1 MPLAGETLFLV
12 GRIQGLTRR
21 RLDTLVR
28 LREGKL
34 ATRPGRTVSLIAFG
48 HSAVD
53 RALDDGR
60 VALPPGLP
68 AAAALISENVLRRAL
83 GLLAPPEEVD
93 RSMGRG
99 EIERLAGL
107 SPNLVSCLVLFDVLE
122 PVGRMSTWRFAW
134 RDLVAA
140 REAARLLKRG
150 VAIGDVLRASI
161 ALRRRGGTLA
171 EARLAEGPSGELLR
185 EVGGQLAELSGQLT
199 MFGRA
204 DQQKPRSIDDLLAEA
219 EEAEAAGDH
228 ATAES
233 LYTTAMRADA
243 ADPVLPFNLGNVFQA
258 QGRGAEAKVA
268 WQIAVARDPAFAE
281 AWYNLALA
289 AEDEQQTDLAI
300 AEYRRAVKAQPDW
313 GDAHFNLA
321 LLLTKVERCEEALA
335 AWQRFLEVEPSGAAR
350 RHRAEG
356 DRALPHEDP
365 AGQGADGVAAPRHPD
380 RKGPS
385 TAPPSARLRSG

>member
-1 MPLAGETLFLV
+1 MPLAGETLYLV

-21 RLDTLVR
+21 RLDMLVR

-34 ATRPGRTVSLIAFG
+34 ATRSGRTVSLIAFG
-48 HSAVD
+48 HSASA

-68 AAAALISENVLRRAL
+68 ATAALISENVLRRAL
-83 GLLAPPEEVD
+83 GLLPPPEDVD
-93 RSMGRG
+93 RSMGRA

-107 SPNLVSCLVLFDVLE
+107 TPNLVSCLVLFDVLE
-122 PVGRMSTWRFAW
+122 PVDDRFAW

-150 VAIGDVLRASI
+150 VAIGDVLEAAV
-161 ALRRRGGTLA
+161 ALRRRGTNLA
-171 EARLAEGPSGELLR
+171 EARLTEGPAGELLR
-185 EVGGQLAELSGQLT
+185 QVGGQLAEFSGQLT
-199 MFGRA
+199 MFGS
-204 DQQKPRSIDDLLAEA
+204 QQKPRSIDDLLAEA
-219 EEAEAAGDH
+219 EDAELAGDH

-233 LYTTAMRADA
+233 LYTTAMRADT

-258 QGRGAEAKVA
+258 QGRGPEAKVA

-289 AEDEQQTDLAI
+289 AEDEEQTDLAI

-321 LLLTKVERCEEALA
+321 LLLTKVERCDEALA
-335 AWQRFLEVEPSGAAR
+335 AWQRFLEVEPSGQHAAT
-350 RHRAEG
+350 AQKAI
-356 DRALPHEDP
+356 ALCRMKIQQDK
-365 AGQGADGVAAPRHPD
+365 AQTG
-380 RKGPS
+380 
-385 TAPPSARLRSG
+385 

>member
-1 MPLAGETLFLV
+1 MPLAGQTLFLV

-28 LREGKL
+28 LREAKL
-34 ATRPGRTVSLIAFG
+34 ATRPGRTISVIAFG

-68 AAAALISENVLRRAL
+68 ATAALISENVLRRQL
-83 GLLAPPEEVD
+83 GLLAPPAEVD
-93 RSMGRG
+93 RSMGRA
-99 EIERLAGL
+99 EIERLSGL
-107 SPNLVSCLVLFDVLE
+107 TPNLLSCLVLFDVLE
-122 PVGRMSTWRFAW
+122 PVDERYAW
-134 RDLVAA
+134 SDLVAA

-150 VAIGDVLRASI
+150 VPIGNVLEASV
-161 ALRRRGGTLA
+161 ALRRRGGNLA
-171 EARLAEGPSGELLR
+171 EARLAEGPTGELLR

-199 MFGRA
+199 MFGG
-204 DQQKPRSIDDLLAEA
+204 QQKPRSIDDLLAEA
-219 EEAEAAGDH
+219 EEAEAEGDH

-233 LYTTAMRADA
+233 LYTTAMRADT
-243 ADPVLPFNLGNVFQA
+243 ADPVLPFNLGNVFEA

-289 AEDEQQTDLAI
+289 AEDEQQIDLAI

-321 LLLTKVERCEEALA
+321 MLLTQVERCEQALA
-335 AWQRFLEVEPSGAAR
+335 AWQRFLEVEPSGKHAAT
-350 RHRAEG
+350 AQKAI
-356 DRALPHEDP
+356 ALCRMKIQQDKIK
-365 AGQGADGVAAPRHPD
+365 AG
-380 RKGPS
+380 
-385 TAPPSARLRSG
+385 

>member
-1 MPLAGETLFLV
+1 MPLAGQTLFLV

-28 LREGKL
+28 LRDAKL
-34 ATRPGRTVSLIAFG
+34 ATRPGRNVTLIAFG
-48 HSAVD
+48 HSATA

-68 AAAALISENVLRRAL
+68 ATAALISENVLRRAL
-83 GLLAPPEEVD
+83 GLLAPPPEID
-93 RSMGRG
+93 RSMGRA
-99 EIERLAGL
+99 EIERLTGL

-122 PVGRMSTWRFAW
+122 PVDESFAW
-134 RDLVAA
+134 GDLVAA
-140 REAARLLKRG
+140 REAARLLKQG
-150 VAIGDVLRASI
+150 VAIGDVLEASV
-161 ALRRRGGTLA
+161 ALRRRGGNLA
-171 EARLAEGPSGELLR
+171 EARLTEGPTGELLR
-185 EVGGQLAELSGQLT
+185 QVGGQLAELSGQLT
-199 MFGRA
+199 MFGREVFGR
-204 DQQKPRSIDDLLAEA
+204 DGQQKPRSIDDLLSEA
-219 EEAEAAGDH
+219 EEAEAEGDH

-233 LYTTAMRADA
+233 LYTTAMRADT

-289 AEDEQQTDLAI
+289 AEDEEQTDLAI

-335 AWQRFLEVEPSGAAR
+335 AWQRFLEVEPSG
-350 RHRAEG
+350 RHANTAQKAI
-356 DRALPHEDP
+356 ALCRMKIQQDKAK
-365 AGQGADGVAAPRHPD
+365 AG
-380 RKGPS
+380 
-385 TAPPSARLRSG
+385 

>member
-1 MPLAGETLFLV
+1 MPLAGETVFLV

-34 ATRPGRTVSLIAFG
+34 ATRPGRTVTLIAFG
-48 HSAVD
+48 HSAVE

-60 VALPPGLP
+60 VALPPGMP
-68 AAAALISENVLRRAL
+68 ATAVLISENVLRREL
-83 GLLAPPEEVD
+83 GLLAPPPHVD
-93 RSMGRG
+93 RSMGRS
-99 EIERLAGL
+99 EIERLSGL

-122 PVGRMSTWRFAW
+122 PVDERFAW
-134 RDLVAA
+134 SDLVAA

-150 VAIGDVLRASI
+150 VAIGNVLEASV

-171 EARLAEGPSGELLR
+171 EARLAEGPTGELLR
-185 EVGGQLAELSGQLT
+185 EVGGQLAEFSGQLT
-199 MFGRA
+199 MFGREGER
-204 DQQKPRSIDDLLAEA
+204 KPRSIDDLLGEA

-233 LYTTAMRADA
+233 LYTTAMRADT

-258 QGRGAEAKVA
+258 QGRGPEAKVA

-289 AEDEQQTDLAI
+289 AEDEEQTDLAI

-321 LLLTKVERCEEALA
+321 LLLTKVERCDEALA
-335 AWQRFLEVEPSGAAR
+335 AWQRFLEVEPTGKHAATAQKAIALCRMKIQQDKSASSAPAELR
-350 RHRAEG
+350 R
-356 DRALPHEDP
+356 P
-365 AGQGADGVAAPRHPD
+365 
-380 RKGPS
+380 GP
-385 TAPPSARLRSG
+385 P

>member
-1 MPLAGETLFLV
+1 VPLAGETVFLV

-34 ATRPGRTVSLIAFG
+34 ATRPGRNVTLIAFG
-48 HSAVD
+48 HSASA

-68 AAAALISENVLRRAL
+68 ATAALTSENVLRREL
-83 GLLAPPEEVD
+83 GLLAAPEDVD
-93 RSMGRG
+93 RSMGRA

-107 SPNLVSCLVLFDVLE
+107 TPNLVSCLVLFDVLE
-122 PVGRMSTWRFAW
+122 PVDDRFAW

-150 VAIGDVLRASI
+150 VAIGDVLEAAV
-161 ALRRRGGTLA
+161 ALRRRGTNLA
-171 EARLAEGPSGELLR
+171 EARLTEGPAGELLR
-185 EVGGQLAELSGQLT
+185 EVGGQLAEFSGQLT
-199 MFGRA
+199 MFGGA
-204 DQQKPRSIDDLLAEA
+204 GQQKPQSVDDLLAEA
-219 EEAEAAGDH
+219 EEAEETGDH

-233 LYTTAMRADA
+233 LYSTAMRADT

-258 QGRGAEAKVA
+258 QGRAAEAKVA

-289 AEDEQQTDLAI
+289 AEDEEQTDLAI
-300 AEYRRAVKAQPDW
+300 AQYRRAVKAQPDW
-313 GDAHFNLA
+313 ADAHFNLA
-321 LLLTKVERCEEALA
+321 LLLTKVERCDEALA
-335 AWQRFLEVEPSGAAR
+335 AWQRFLEVEPAGKHAATAQKAIALCRMKIQQDKSASFAPAELRRPGPPGA
-350 RHRAEG
+350 
-356 DRALPHEDP
+356 
-365 AGQGADGVAAPRHPD
+365 
-380 RKGPS
+380 
-385 TAPPSARLRSG
+385 

>member
-1 MPLAGETLFLV
+1 VALAGETLFLV

-34 ATRPGRTVSLIAFG
+34 ATRPGRTVTLIAFG

-60 VALPPGLP
+60 VALPPGMP

-83 GLLAPPEEVD
+83 GLLPPPEEVD

-122 PVGRMSTWRFAW
+122 PVDERFAW
-134 RDLVAA
+134 RDLVSA

-150 VAIGDVLRASI
+150 VAIGDVLQASI
-161 ALRRRGGTLA
+161 ALRRRGGNLA

-199 MFGRA
+199 MFGKE
-204 DQQKPRSIDDLLAEA
+204 DQQKSRSIDDLLSEA
-219 EEAEAAGDH
+219 EEAEERKDH

-233 LYTTAMRADA
+233 LYTTAMRADT

-258 QGRGAEAKVA
+258 QGRGPEAKVA

-289 AEDEQQTDLAI
+289 AEDEEQTDLAI

-335 AWQRFLEVEPSGAAR
+335 AWQRFLEVEPSGRHAATVQK
-350 RHRAEG
+350 AI
-356 DRALPHEDP
+356 ALCRMKIQQDK
-365 AGQGADGVAAPRHPD
+365 AQTG
-380 RKGPS
+380 
-385 TAPPSARLRSG
+385 

>member
-1 MPLAGETLFLV
+1 VPLAGETLFLV

-48 HSAVD
+48 HSASA

-68 AAAALISENVLRRAL
+68 ATAALISENVLRRAL
-83 GLLAPPEEVD
+83 GLLPPPEEVD
-93 RSMGRG
+93 RSMGRD

-107 SPNLVSCLVLFDVLE
+107 TPNLLSCLVLFDVLE
-122 PVGRMSTWRFAW
+122 PVDDRFAW

-150 VAIGDVLRASI
+150 VAIGDVLEAAV
-161 ALRRRGGTLA
+161 ALRRRGTNLA
-171 EARLAEGPSGELLR
+171 EARLTEGPAGELLR
-185 EVGGQLAELSGQLT
+185 DVGGQLAEFSGQLT
-199 MFGRA
+199 MFGG
-204 DQQKPRSIDDLLAEA
+204 QQKPRSIDDLLAEA
-219 EEAEAAGDH
+219 EDAEEAGDH

-233 LYTTAMRADA
+233 LYTTAMRADT

-258 QGRGAEAKVA
+258 QGRGPEAKVA

-289 AEDEQQTDLAI
+289 AEDEEQTDLAI

-321 LLLTKVERCEEALA
+321 LLLTKVERCDEALA
-335 AWQRFLEVEPSGAAR
+335 AWQRFLEVEPSGRHAATAQKAIALCR
-350 RHRAEG
+350 MKIQQ
-356 DRALPHEDP
+356 DRAQT
-365 AGQGADGVAAPRHPD
+365 G
-380 RKGPS
+380 
-385 TAPPSARLRSG
+385 